1 MKPTTHTTSVA
12 SLLCNTLPPSK
23 EDPIHVKYQ
32 KSLVSFQNTT
42 FHSVSPEVYK
52 PIDYKKI
59 KLSNPP
65 ADVLR
70 LMENG
75 VVWDCPL
82 HMIAVSQG
90 KSKYV

>member
-1 MKPTTHTTSVA
+1 MLLRGNVIGKLSQDKLVLVKKKPTTHTTSVA

-32 KSLVSFQNTT
+32 KSLVSFQNTML
-42 FHSVSPEVYK
+42 VSPGVYK

-59 KLSNPP
+59 NLSNPP

-70 LMENG
+70 L
-75 VVWDCPL
+75 
-82 HMIAVSQG
+82 II
-90 KSKYV
+90 